1 MRGLEPS
8 RDRKCFRPVLPQ
20 VLQFD
25 ADARSQRRR
34 LSRGHP
40 TVLLHQLQQAGVAV
54 PTQRFVRNS
63 LESAAG
69 YTP

>member
-20 VLQFD
+20 VLQF